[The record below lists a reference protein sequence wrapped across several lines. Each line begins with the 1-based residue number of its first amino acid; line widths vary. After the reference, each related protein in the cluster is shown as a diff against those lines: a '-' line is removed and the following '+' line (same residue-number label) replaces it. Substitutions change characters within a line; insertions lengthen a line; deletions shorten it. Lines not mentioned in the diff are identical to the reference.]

1 MMERLISVY
10 TDNRESHKKWKRRV
24 DYGIRRYLGKCSAFD
39 AELWEI
45 LHGLALIHNEHY
57 DGVLIQINS
66 LEVVKAIQV
75 SSFSNSNSTLIRR
88 IHHLLLNVVS
98 WDIQHFPRD
107 CNKIVDC
114 LAKMAFD

>member
-66 LEVVKAIQV
+66 LEVVKAIQKHELPAKGGATV
-75 SSFSNSNSTLIRR
+75 WGGGSIGVAVKR
-88 IHHLLLNVVS
+88 LNLKPCVVGV
-98 WDIQHFPRD
+98 
-107 CNKIVDC
+107 CY
-114 LAKMAFD
+114 